1 MHNYLRALY
10 LDNLETL
17 GLSYL
22 RAYESAYSRLQT
34 LLKNI
39 EYAKDE
45 YLHFCVAQNAILVL
59 CVMGRFSEA
68 LVLMQKEKST
78 FQYGLSNFVFAPYCL
93 YRLGRKEQTI
103 ATIREL
109 EPYIVELDDRLLND
123 MVMAAFAQDP
133 ESFSRLPR
141 AFWRLIR
148 NGACWKMSTSIFS
161 SLSISAENWC

>member
-68 LVLMQKEKST
+68 LVLMQKEKVHFNT
-78 FQYGLSNFVFAPYCL
+78 ACPILCL
-93 YRLGRKEQTI
+93 HR
-103 ATIREL
+103 
-109 EPYIVELDDRLLND
+109 IVCIVLAEKNRR
-123 MVMAAFAQDP
+123 
-133 ESFSRLPR
+133 SPR
-141 AFWRLIR
+141 
-148 NGACWKMSTSIFS
+148 S
-161 SLSISAENWC
+161 ENWNRISLNWMIAY